1 MFNSNPRC
9 RLCQQHIY
17 NTYKCSI
24 PIPDVDNAKNTYGQE
39 KTEFHNFITG
49 AAMTVELAA
58 WIFCWQKCSRSGNS
72 ETGIDIAK
80 SVNITD
86 DVHLDITREN
96 WNPKNWTDGASNQ
109 KINGV

>member
-1 MFNSNPRC
+1 MVKGSAHLGLKAETVTINQYPRESSIAKYESTSNDTINVDGFLQMFNSNPRC

-58 WIFCWQKCSRSGNS
+58 
-72 ETGIDIAK
+72 
-80 SVNITD
+80 
-86 DVHLDITREN
+86 
-96 WNPKNWTDGASNQ
+96 
-109 KINGV
+109 